1 MFVKPYI
8 WHTITAVLFCITA
21 SLLFLFNPP
30 LPTKLADPSGSRVVA
45 TVGTQSI
52 TLLEA
57 ERRVALPLYQLDQQR
72 SQLLLYSVQQLID
85 AALLRDEAKRTGQTV
100 EELLNTPHSSLKSD
114 VSHPTV
120 YDEPPLDKAM
130 ATSQRR
136 QTVIMALR
144 RQTPIHLDLPRIT
157 EPILTVSADNDPSAG
172 PSAAPVTIVEF
183 SDFQCPFCK
192 LSAGVLKEVLRA
204 YGDKVRL
211 VYRDYPAPN
220 HIHAGKAAEA
230 AQCAAAQGKF
240 WAYHDLLFEYQQ
252 AAGSGW
258 DFIQLAQQASINL
271 TEFTRCL
278 ERRQYALEVEND
290 LRDALSLGVRSTPT
304 FFVNGRPL
312 IGARSF
318 DEFKQLIDRVL
329 AEPS

>member
-1 MFVKPYI
+1 
-8 WHTITAVLFCITA
+8 LN
-21 SLLFLFNPP
+21 LPP
-30 LPTKLADPSGSRVVA
+30 VA
-45 TVGTQSI
+45 
-52 TLLEA
+52 
-57 ERRVALPLYQLDQQR
+57 
-72 SQLLLYSVQQLID
+72 
-85 AALLRDEAKRTGQTV
+85 
-100 EELLNTPHSSLKSD
+100 
-114 VSHPTV
+114 
-120 YDEPPLDKAM
+120 EP
-130 ATSQRR
+130 
-136 QTVIMALR
+136 V
-144 RQTPIHLDLPRIT
+144 
-157 EPILTVSADNDPSAG
+157 LTVSPDDDPSVG
-172 PSAAPVTIVEF
+172 PTAAPITIVEF

-258 DFIQLAQQASINL
+258 DFIQLAQQVSINL

-278 ERRQYALEVEND
+278 DTHQYALEVEND

-329 AEPS
+329 AETQLIPSRFFVCRHVFGSRPARTNHSFTSDWQATLGNPHPREARLVAA

>member
-1 MFVKPYI
+1 VKRCLRYTLVI
-8 WHTITAVLFCITA
+8 VILSSVGFSLVLFGQRFSTQH
-21 SLLFLFNPP
+21 S
-30 LPTKLADPSGSRVVA
+30 DSSDQRVVA

-57 ERRVALPLYQLDQQR
+57 ERNVALPLYALDQQR
-72 SQLLLYSVQQLID
+72 ARLIMYSVQQLID
-85 AALLRDEAKRTGQTV
+85 EELLRTEAKRTGQTV
-100 EELLNTPHSSLKSD
+100 EELLNAPHSSLKSD
-114 VSHPTV
+114 ASHPRV

-136 QTVIMALR
+136 QTVITALR
-144 RQTPIHLDLPRIT
+144 RQNSIRLDLPRIT
-157 EPILTVSADNDPSAG
+157 EPILTVSADDDPSAG

-258 DFIQLAQQASINL
+258 DFIQLAQQTSIDL

-278 ERRQYALEVEND
+278 NTHQYALEVEND
-290 LRDALSLGVRSTPT
+290 LRDGLSLGVRSTPT

-329 AEPS
+329 AET